1 VELAA
6 DVGTE
11 CVWSHAG
18 GGYDFDALNR
28 RTRRDCGRQ
37 GRRRL
42 PLRAA
47 EDEVD
52 PVEHEFDIRCPESP
66 DALAEQVAVDGDES
80 RGRRV
85 RFAPRRTMP
94 GAEAQRRLLVN
105 GTTTTSL
112 AGSCLASLPD
122 PTGSGGPGTVR

>member
-1 VELAA
+1 
-6 DVGTE
+6 VG
-11 CVWSHAG
+11 VR
-18 GGYDFDALNR
+18 LR
-28 RTRRDCGRQ
+28 RPQPTNAPGLRATGTA
-37 GRRRL
+37 L

-105 GTTTTSL
+105 GTTTTV
-112 AGSCLASLPD
+112 ASRLVL
-122 PTGSGGPGTVR
+122 GVAS